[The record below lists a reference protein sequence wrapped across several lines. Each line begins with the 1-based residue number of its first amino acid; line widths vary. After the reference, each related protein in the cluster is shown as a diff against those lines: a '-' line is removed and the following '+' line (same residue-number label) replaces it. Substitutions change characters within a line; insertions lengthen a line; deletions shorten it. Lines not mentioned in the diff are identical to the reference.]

1 MWPLC
6 PPCHPSL
13 STYLHSP
20 KAQRKKQLLFG
31 DLGPGCLGPK
41 ESLSLRKSKSSSD
54 GQAVCERWGTRAEA
68 TGVQTRQN
76 RKKDQ
81 AGREGEESSSCL
93 CPAGCTQTSWL
104 SAERQLQAGVP
115 RPSWLQERRGT
126 LDQLLP
132 ALVSSTPGRS
142 WPPWSDPPHRS
153 WTAFPVPVTLV
164 CTNISP
170 AG

>member
-81 AGREGEESSSCL
+81 AGREGAESSSCSVCVL
-93 CPAGCTQTSWL
+93 LA
-104 SAERQLQAGVP
+104 AP
-115 RPSWLQERRGT
+115 RPRGCLQKDSSRQESPGPPGSRREEGHSISCS
-126 LDQLLP
+126 LPLLVP
-132 ALVSSTPGRS
+132 PQVGPGR
-142 WPPWSDPPHRS
+142 PGLTPH
-153 WTAFPVPVTLV
+153 TGHGLPFLFQ
-164 CTNISP
+164 
-170 AG
+170 